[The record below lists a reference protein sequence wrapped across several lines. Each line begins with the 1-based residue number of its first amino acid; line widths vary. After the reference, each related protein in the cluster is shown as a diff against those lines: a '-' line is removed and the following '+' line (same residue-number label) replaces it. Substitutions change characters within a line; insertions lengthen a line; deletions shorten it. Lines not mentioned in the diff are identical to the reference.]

1 MKKTYGISIDDSGGY
16 VMATMAR
23 SQRGWNVAKISRW
36 ESADRFRSLMLMHRG
51 VYLSM
56 PAHWESDR
64 LAIEVDDRVRARENS
79 PFSLVARSE
88 MLDLHSRILDKNLQ
102 AVVPDDIFLA
112 TLPCAFGDPECAT
125 FVVVYRTDVCYK
137 IGVVIDREL
146 IAVFP
151 MAPATPESLAGHMT
165 RVRYYF
171 TSIHPQKA
179 FPAGL
184 YLLNADN
191 PFDTKEF
198 IAHTLALPGDPAPW
212 KQEAVLKAA
221 GAALAGIVDVGAVR
235 FSGPSPA
242 AQVRAIRSGAIIV
255 SAIMVLAVLVGS
267 IGFGLYEFWMAGR
280 IKTYQVRYEKVLG
293 QNAGYQ
299 KLLAENKALAAKILR
314 LQSTFS
320 ERTNWGRLLQTLG
333 DIRPDGLY
341 FDRLGSEPVKG
352 SLDQVRLAFTGW
364 AKNETA
370 VTTFIQ
376 KLQSV
381 PFITQLQL
389 SGMGQDQEHKDVV
402 RFRIYGTM
410 AIRDS
415 AKTEGQ

>member
-1 MKKTYGISIDDSGGY
+1 MKKTYGISLDDSGGY
-16 VMATMAR
+16 IMATMAR
-23 SQRGWNVAKISRW
+23 SQRGWNVAKISQW

-56 PAHWESDR
+56 PARWESSR
-64 LAIEVDDRVRARENS
+64 LEIESDDRVRARENS
-79 PFSLVARSE
+79 PFSLVARAE
-88 MLDLHSRILDKNLQ
+88 MFDLHSRILDKNLQ
-102 AVVPDDIFLA
+102 AVVPDDVFLA
-112 TLPCAFGDPECAT
+112 TLPCAFGDPECAS
-125 FVVVYRTDVCYK
+125 FVAIYKTDVCYK
-137 IGVVIDREL
+137 IGVVINREL
-146 IAVFP
+146 IVVFP
-151 MAPATPESLAGHMT
+151 MAPATPESLAGHMA
-165 RVRYYF
+165 RVRHYF

-179 FPAGL
+179 FPADL
-184 YLLNADN
+184 YLLNVGN
-191 PFDTKEF
+191 TFDGKEF
-198 IAHTLALPGDPAPW
+198 TAHALSLPGDPALW
-212 KQEAVLKAA
+212 KREAALKAA
-221 GAALAGIVDVGAVR
+221 GAALAGAANVDAVQ

-242 AQVRAIRSGAIIV
+242 ARLRTIRAGAIII
-255 SAIMVLAVLVGS
+255 SAIMVLAVLLGG
-267 IGFGLYEFWMAGR
+267 IGIGLNELWMSGR
-280 IKTYQVRYEKVLG
+280 IKAYQARYEKVLER
-293 QNAGYQ
+293 NAGYQ
-299 KLLAENKALAAKILR
+299 KLLAENEALAAKILR

-352 SLDQVRLAFTGW
+352 APDRVRLAFTGW

-381 PFITQLQL
+381 PFIAQLQL

-415 AKTEGQ
+415 SKAAGK

>member
-1 MKKTYGISIDDSGGY
+1 MKKTYGISLDDSGGY
-16 VMATMAR
+16 VMAAMAR
-23 SQRGWNVAKISRW
+23 SQRGWNVAKISQW

-79 PFSLVARSE
+79 PFSLVARAE
-88 MLDLHSRILDKNLQ
+88 MFDLHSRILDKNLM
-102 AVVPDDIFLA
+102 AVVPDDLFLA
-112 TLPCAFGDPECAT
+112 TIPSAFGDAECAS
-125 FVVVYRTDVCYK
+125 FVVVYKTDVCYK
-137 IGVVIDREL
+137 IGIVINREL

-151 MAPATPESLAGHMT
+151 MAPATPESLAGHMA

-179 FPAGL
+179 FPADL
-184 YLLNADN
+184 YLLNVDN
-191 PFDTKEF
+191 PFDGKEF
-198 IAHTLALPGDPAPW
+198 IAHTLSLPGDPALW
-212 KQEAVLKAA
+212 KRETVLKAA
-221 GAALAGIVDVGAVR
+221 GAALAGIVDVGAVQ

-242 AQVRAIRSGAIIV
+242 ARLRTIRADAILISAMVVLGA
-255 SAIMVLAVLVGS
+255 LAAG
-267 IGFGLYEFWMAGR
+267 IGMGLNEFWMAGR
-280 IKTYQVRYEKVLG
+280 IKAYQARYEKVLG

-299 KLLAENKALAAKILR
+299 KLLAENEALAAKVLR

-352 SLDQVRLAFTGW
+352 APDQVRLAFTGW
-364 AKNETA
+364 AKSETA

-389 SGMGQDQEHKDVV
+389 SGMGQDREHKDVV

-415 AKTEGQ
+415 VKTAGQ